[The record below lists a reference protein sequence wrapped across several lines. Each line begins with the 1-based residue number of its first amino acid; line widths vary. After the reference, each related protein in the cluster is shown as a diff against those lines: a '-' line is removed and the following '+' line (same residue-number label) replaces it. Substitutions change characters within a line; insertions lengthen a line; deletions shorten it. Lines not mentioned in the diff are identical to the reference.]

1 MTTNPHYNP
10 VFRATR
16 AAWSELSTPDARR
29 WYRRQFNI
37 SAALAHQGV
46 TYLRRRLSSS
56 RGPVAVEPVQE
67 HDVMATETAA
77 VSAPAQA
84 AVSEQGDI
92 LAAWAA
98 IEANDNIAATLSEQ
112 AITGAEAQAPAADLE
127 PEPEPSVLAATEQ
140 TTATDYEL
148 LDDSQELPTEANEPL
163 PEVELPFTD
172 DLESGSPFQEDEDDT
187 SFYDPETEDDSSD
200 SLLEDDLVQSSSV
213 LPSDLNERVEAY
225 LQSHGISVKPEHE
238 SNSHSLTPAVSH
250 SSSGAEVGE

>member
-29 WYRRQFNI
+29 WYRQQFNI
-37 SAALAHQGV
+37 SAALAHRGV

-98 IEANDNIAATLSEQ
+98 IEANGSIAATLSEQ
-112 AITGAEAQAPAADLE
+112 AITGAEAQAPAAGLE
-127 PEPEPSVLAATEQ
+127 PEPESLDLAATEQ

-148 LDDSQELPTEANEPL
+148 LDELQELPTEADEPRNDA
-163 PEVELPFTD
+163 EIPFTD

-187 SFYDPETEDDSSD
+187 SFYDPETEDDRSD
-200 SLLEDDLVQSSSV
+200 SLLEDDLEPSASV
-213 LPSDLNERVEAY
+213 LPSDLNERVTAY
-225 LQSHGISVKPEHE
+225 LQAHRISTEPEHK
-238 SNSHSLTPAVSH
+238 SNSHSFNTRY
-250 SSSGAEVGE
+250 

>member
-1 MTTNPHYNP
+1 MTTNPRYNP
-10 VFRATR
+10 IFRATR
-16 AAWSELSTPDARR
+16 LALAELSTPDARR

-67 HDVMATETAA
+67 HDVMATEPAA

-84 AVSEQGDI
+84 AVAEQGDI
-92 LAAWAA
+92 PAAWAA
-98 IEANDNIAATLSEQ
+98 IEGNDSIAATLSEQ
-112 AITGAEAQAPAADLE
+112 AIAVAQTPAPAADLE
-127 PEPEPSVLAATEQ
+127 PEPESLDLAATEH

-148 LDDSQELPTEANEPL
+148 LDDSQELPTEADEPL
-163 PEVELPFTD
+163 VDDAIPFSD

-200 SLLEDDLVQSSSV
+200 SLLEDDLEPSASV
-213 LPSDLNERVEAY
+213 LPSDLNERVTAY
-225 LQSHGISVKPEHE
+225 LQAHRISPE
-238 SNSHSLTPAVSH
+238 SDDLANSHSFTPVTSY

>member
-16 AAWSELSTPDARR
+16 AAWRELSTPDARR

-67 HDVMATETAA
+67 HDVMATEPAA

-84 AVSEQGDI
+84 AVSEQGDT

-98 IEANDNIAATLSEQ
+98 IEANGSIAATLSEQ

-148 LDDSQELPTEANEPL
+148 LDDSQELLTETDERLVDEAI
-163 PEVELPFTD
+163 PFSD
-172 DLESGSPFQEDEDDT
+172 ELESG
-187 SFYDPETEDDSSD
+187 
-200 SLLEDDLVQSSSV
+200 
-213 LPSDLNERVEAY
+213 PS
-225 LQSHGISVKPEHE
+225 ISGRRRF
-238 SNSHSLTPAVSH
+238 LF
-250 SSSGAEVGE
+250 